1 MPRKK
6 QQPAN
11 MASDIHADPAGLHG
25 VTDAAD
31 QHHAMLDAHA
41 TQLAALDARLGL
53 DVPYDYETY
62 IAAGRDSVAVMGER
76 LFVIGRI
83 CIAIKEH
90 EPHGRFG
97 EALDRIGVKPRFA
110 QTCMQAAIKYLGSDS
125 RKLIAGRLASTK
137 LLELVSEAD
146 DELDVLGEGGTLV
159 GLTLDEIDKM
169 SVRELKDALRKERKA
184 TADEL
189 AARDEIIGRK
199 DAKLRDL
206 ELKNRKAGKLPVRER
221 GEELLQLA
229 LQRLGDTVAAL
240 QNLELAVDELHTIY
254 QEAGEDIPQDFA
266 AQLNHIAGTCTSTAI
281 RIDESCNR

>member
-11 MASDIHADPAGLHG
+11 MASDIHADPAGLQG

-31 QHHAMLDAHA
+31 QHHAMLDARA
-41 TQLAALDARLGL
+41 TQLAAIDARLGL

-146 DELDVLGEGGTLV
+146 DDLDLLGEGGTLAD
-159 GLTLDEIDKM
+159 LTLDDIDKM
-169 SVRELKDALRKERKA
+169 SVRELKDALRKERKSA
-184 TADEL
+184 TDEL
-189 AARDEIIGRK
+189 AARDEIIERK
-199 DAKLRDL
+199 DKKLRDL
-206 ELKNRKAGKLPVRER
+206 ELKTRKAGKLPVREK

-229 LQRLGDTVAAL
+229 LSRLGTAVAAL
-240 QNLELAVDELHTIY
+240 QDLELAVDEIHAVHL
-254 QEAGEDIPQDFA
+254 EADEPLPKDLVD
-266 AQLNHIAGTCTSTAI
+266 QLDHVANTCMARAREI
-281 RIDESCNR
+281 EESCNR